1 MLGTG
6 TSVYSVLFYAGA
18 LLLVTAAAC
27 YALRVL
33 YWGFAALEA
42 CTERDVPLS
51 LLLVPLAKIIV
62 VVAVVIVGLTLAW
75 NVKQSFTTSMSQY
88 RSPAE
93 ISEAEREKNVTPP
106 TKEELDNARM
116 EQRERSEIA
125 PHERA
130 LQSFQE
136 RMREEAEKIRR
147 RSLPEQQ

>member
-18 LLLVTAAAC
+18 LLLICVAGSYLAKMLWRA
-27 YALRVL
+27 YVV
-33 YWGFAALEA
+33 LEA
-42 CTERDVPLS
+42 CTKEDVPLL
-51 LLLVPLAKIIV
+51 LLLVPIAKTI
-62 VVAVVIVGLTLAW
+62 VVAVVVTVALTLAW
-75 NVKQSFTTSMSQY
+75 NVKQSFTTSMSRY

-93 ISEAEREKNVTPP
+93 ISEAERGKNVTPP
-106 TKEELDNARM
+106 TKEELDNALL
-116 EQRERSEIA
+116 EQRKRSEID

-130 LQSFQE
+130 LQSFEE